1 MPSAFIGSATGNF
14 QPGRPAAFTPEAIV
28 LHRTGGARDS
38 LRARF
43 NDPTASQSAHY
54 VVCRDGRVDQYVQE
68 RDTAFHA
75 GMMIAATWPRLR
87 PKVNPNFYTIGI
99 ELEGAESDD
108 WPEPQVAAAAM
119 LIAEVA
125 RRWKIA
131 VDADHVIPHS
141 AIRSSSEC
149 PAASCP
155 LARIIELARG
165 TPAAARVPR
174 QAVVRTLT
182 RTNLR
187 RGNPSLESPI
197 VRVLPP
203 DTDVIAAEF
212 TDAGERVGG
221 NPFWY
226 GDGEDGYFW
235 AGATDVP
242 NPTDDTLLPQINA
255 NSATTDAMELSAAPA
270 PSPPPAGNTGL
281 AIDRT
286 TLALAAKEFFAEV
299 TRKDLVV
306 LHFTAGRSAR
316 SAFDTWR
323 NDPRHIATAYIVD
336 VDGTI
341 YEVFPPSFWASHLGV
356 GGTKNLHDRRSIGIE
371 IVNVGPLQ
379 QSTDDP
385 AILNWWPPKSQG
397 ASEFTTRFCGLDES
411 GRYVAAD
418 YRGKSH
424 FASFPEVQVDA
435 VGALVRAM
443 CEQFAIPA
451 TLPSLD
457 RRFDCDVSAFA
468 TYQGVCTHANFR
480 LDKWDIGPAFPW
492 DRLAL

>member
-1 MPSAFIGSATGNF
+1 MPSAFIGSAPENF

-54 VVCRDGRVDQYVQE
+54 VVCRDGRIDQYVQE

-75 GMMIAATWPRLR
+75 GMMVAATWPRLR

-203 DTDVIAAEF
+203 DTDVIA
-212 TDAGERVGG
+212 R
-221 NPFWY
+221 
-226 GDGEDGYFW
+226 
-235 AGATDVP
+235 
-242 NPTDDTLLPQINA
+242 
-255 NSATTDAMELSAAPA
+255 
-270 PSPPPAGNTGL
+270 
-281 AIDRT
+281 
-286 TLALAAKEFFAEV
+286 
-299 TRKDLVV
+299 
-306 LHFTAGRSAR
+306 
-316 SAFDTWR
+316 
-323 NDPRHIATAYIVD
+323 
-336 VDGTI
+336 
-341 YEVFPPSFWASHLGV
+341 
-356 GGTKNLHDRRSIGIE
+356 GI
-371 IVNVGPLQ
+371 
-379 QSTDDP
+379 
-385 AILNWWPPKSQG
+385 
-397 ASEFTTRFCGLDES
+397 
-411 GRYVAAD
+411 
-418 YRGKSH
+418 H
-424 FASFPEVQVDA
+424 
-435 VGALVRAM
+435 
-443 CEQFAIPA
+443 
-451 TLPSLD
+451 
-457 RRFDCDVSAFA
+457 
-468 TYQGVCTHANFR
+468 
-480 LDKWDIGPAFPW
+480 
-492 DRLAL
+492 

>member
-1 MPSAFIGSATGNF
+1 MS
-14 QPGRPAAFTPEAIV
+14 
-28 LHRTGGARDS
+28 S
-38 LRARF
+38 L
-43 NDPTASQSAHY
+43 
-54 VVCRDGRVDQYVQE
+54 
-68 RDTAFHA
+68 
-75 GMMIAATWPRLR
+75 
-87 PKVNPNFYTIGI
+87 
-99 ELEGAESDD
+99 
-108 WPEPQVAAAAM
+108 
-119 LIAEVA
+119 
-125 RRWKIA
+125 
-131 VDADHVIPHS
+131 
-141 AIRSSSEC
+141 
-149 PAASCP
+149 
-155 LARIIELARG
+155 
-165 TPAAARVPR
+165 
-174 QAVVRTLT
+174 
-182 RTNLR
+182 
-187 RGNPSLESPI
+187 
-197 VRVLPP
+197 
-203 DTDVIAAEF
+203 AEF

-379 QSTDDP
+379 RSTDDP

-397 ASEFTTRFCGLDES
+397 ASEFTTKFCGLDES
-411 GRYVAAD
+411 GRYVAAE

-435 VGALVRAM
+435 VGRTGARDVRAVRDPRDAPVPGPPLRLR
-443 CEQFAIPA
+443 CERLCHLSGCLHACE
-451 TLPSLD
+451 LPVGQVGYRTGLPVGS
-457 RRFDCDVSAFA
+457 V
-468 TYQGVCTHANFR
+468 
-480 LDKWDIGPAFPW
+480 GPVI
-492 DRLAL
+492 